1 MNAALN
7 RILDFFLN
15 ILDLFRFW
23 VVLYEY
29 ERGLIL
35 RFGKHV
41 RTLGPGFHWR
51 LPFRIEELRYVNVR
65 RKSADSWDMTL
76 TTGAGDTVSF
86 SYAMLIEV
94 IDSDFVLL
102 NLDDWARA
110 SYAMAKIAIAEVV
123 EVSQDITTQKFVDH
137 VHEHMN
143 KRLSEIGVKA
153 TDFAFQ
159 DKAPTIAVKLF
170 NGAR

>member
-1 MNAALN
+1 MQPKK
-7 RILDFFLN
+7 N
-15 ILDLFRFW
+15 I
-23 VVLYEY
+23 
-29 ERGLIL
+29 
-35 RFGKHV
+35 
-41 RTLGPGFHWR
+41 
-51 LPFRIEELRYVNVR
+51 
-65 RKSADSWDMTL
+65 
-76 TTGAGDTVSF
+76 
-86 SYAMLIEV
+86 YAMLIEV